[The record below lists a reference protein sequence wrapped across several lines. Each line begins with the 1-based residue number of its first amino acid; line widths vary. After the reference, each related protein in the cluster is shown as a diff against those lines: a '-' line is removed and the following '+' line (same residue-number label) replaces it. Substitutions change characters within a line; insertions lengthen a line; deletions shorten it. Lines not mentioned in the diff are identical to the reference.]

1 MVEYEQTCLSR
12 VMNHDILPN
21 YSKIRSSGTKW
32 YCSFFFCLSAIPLSD
47 DHKPNRRDERER
59 IESAGGVV
67 MWAGKYL
74 GLTI

>member
-1 MVEYEQTCLSR
+1 MIFFLTTAKSEAVVQ
-12 VMNHDILPN
+12 NDIVL
-21 YSKIRSSGTKW
+21 
-32 YCSFFFCLSAIPLSD
+32 FFFCLSAIPLSD